1 MTPPPLARSLTDQE
15 RSQLRTSLR
24 SREAFTLRLYQLVLG
39 GGGGGQWPSEAAA
52 TFANRRGR
60 LVIRSRPG
68 RSIWRRKSVSRK
80 VSLHIWSATKRFA
93 APSSASKSIRVNGKR
108 FLKAPFR

>member
-1 MTPPPLARSLTDQE
+1 MIPPLIARSLIDQE

-24 SREAFTLRLYQLVLG
+24 SREAFTLRRYQLVLG
-39 GGGGGQWPSEAAA
+39 SSGGQRPSEIAAIC
-52 TFANRRGR
+52 ANHPGR

-93 APSSASKSIRVNGKR
+93 APSRASKSIRV
-108 FLKAPFR
+108 